1 MTYSTLSR
9 IVLTSIPPTDISGA
23 FSSFELVIDHA
34 GYRSAFCLSTL
45 LFLLRSHVRS
55 PFDEGRREGKS
66 SQPHQDQ

>member
-34 GYRSAFCLSTL
+34 GYRSAFCRSEQKRNG
-45 LFLLRSHVRS
+45 FALRL
-55 PFDEGRREGKS
+55 
-66 SQPHQDQ
+66 